1 MDPIITVTFSPS
13 FKVEEFALHNISG
26 DYLKDLIDERA
37 QEIANLPL
45 DDDEDATPDTWV
57 ITLYEDVPDS
67 LLPKDEE
74 QPTEAE
80 LEHLVQFAVA
90 VADID
95 DDETR
100 EKAFVAFLENEYGCY
115 ANPEDAY
122 VGFQEAYEGQ
132 YDSWEEF
139 AEQLVDS
146 LGYLGE
152 MPQHLRNYFDYE
164 KFGRDLQHDYCEYE
178 GFYFRNI

>member
-1 MDPIITVTFSPS
+1 MNPSIEVTFEPS
-13 FKVEEFALHNISG
+13 INVEDFDLHQLDADALNTAIT
-26 DYLKDLIDERA
+26 ERA
-37 QEIANLPL
+37 YDISQEEGEES
-45 DDDEDATPDTWV
+45 DDAQTWR
-57 ITLYEDVPDS
+57 ITGYTDVPDS
-67 LLPKDEE
+67 LLPRDESA
-74 QPTEAE
+74 PTEAE
-80 LEHLVQFAVA
+80 LEHLVQFAIA

-95 DDETR
+95 EDSR
-100 EKAFVAFLENEYGCY
+100 EEAFVAFLANENGSY

-122 VGFQEAYEGQ
+122 VGFQDSYEGQ

-152 MPQHLRNYFDYE
+152 MPQYLRNYFDYE
-164 KFGRDLQHDYCEYE
+164 KFGRDLQHDYSEYE